1 MNTII
6 FSIYTNTEM
15 LVIFI
20 SRKTMFCFKK
30 YNTES
35 KKTHPKLN
43 NKNKKYKY
51 FKENIEIQTYVYN
64 VNHFVS
70 GRRPFVIRHKI
81 FLCYAK
87 HSYSF
92 TSIEGVRRG

>member
-43 NKNKKYKY
+43 NKNKKLNILKKTLKY
-51 FKENIEIQTYVYN
+51 
-64 VNHFVS
+64 
-70 GRRPFVIRHKI
+70 RHTCI
-81 FLCYAK
+81 TLTILFL
-87 HSYSF
+87 
-92 TSIEGVRRG
+92 VDDLL